1 MVHIFNRIW
10 HPNMDVQVFEIKCL
24 VCMTYNFFIGFY
36 NLLNVN
42 IDEIVVGINV
52 LFHKTFGF
60 KKSWDKLPFFLH
72 AYKKIRFNVNFFVE
86 IVLPLH
92 SLLVST
98 VFQTLCKRLCSVLPF
113 FLRI

>member
-1 MVHIFNRIW
+1 
-10 HPNMDVQVFEIKCL
+10 
-24 VCMTYNFFIGFY
+24 MTYNFFIGFY

-72 AYKKIRFNVNFFVE
+72 SYKKIRFNVNFLCRKCVTSTLF
-86 IVLPLH
+86 IGFKSFSN
-92 SLLVST
+92 SL
-98 VFQTLCKRLCSVLPF
+98 
-113 FLRI
+113 